1 MPLEQTALIVAG
13 VLVVLLLMWI
23 LKARADYTA
32 STMLTGEMQARH
44 DILEEELAHVRNDL
58 TAAVTA
64 KAAVERSL
72 EEIRSR
78 FEDNDRELKSVRA
91 DHLSTSAMLSSRE
104 ATLDALHGER
114 TTLLGKVQELSA
126 RCDSLHA
133 TNLNL
138 EKQISAAKSE
148 LEAQRKLSAQREVEQ
163 TAREQQLKQDFEA
176 LSNKLL
182 TENSSAFRKQSREE
196 LDVILK
202 PLKEALESTKGEL
215 AKSKG
220 EAEKHNELLVK
231 QVERIVAE
239 ADTLTRVFKGT
250 NPKPFGDLGE
260 ELLDGVLRA
269 SGLQEG
275 VHYESQ
281 RGSLDDEHSR
291 KRPDVI
297 IKLPQGKHLIIDSKA
312 SLNNYNQSVNAED
325 KALKE
330 TFLAGHVRDIQKHI
344 KDLKIKHYPKLAG
357 VRSPDFVL
365 MYIPFEQAYIAAMEA
380 RPTLSTEAL
389 RDGVAIVTNT
399 TLVAT
404 LRTVTHV
411 WRLVEQ
417 QHNAELIAAQGG
429 KLYDKF
435 CGFVGD
441 LEGLGKALDSCQ
453 ERYNDAFRKLSSGR
467 GNLMKQAHML
477 HKLGIKGSKEL
488 KQAFSSQD
496 DSDDTGQEDERN
508 TRSQSD
514 SL

>member
-1 MPLEQTALIVAG
+1 MPLEQLALIVAG
-13 VLVVLLLMWI
+13 GVVLLLLVAW
-23 LKARADYTA
+23 
-32 STMLTGEMQARH
+32 
-44 DILEEELAHVRNDL
+44 
-58 TAAVTA
+58 
-64 KAAVERSL
+64 
-72 EEIRSR
+72 
-78 FEDNDRELKSVRA
+78 ELKSRA
-91 DHLSTSAMLSSRE
+91 DHAASSMLLAEIQARRDALEHELKTVRTELATAATTLSSRE
-104 ATLDALHGER
+104 ATLEALHAER
-114 TTLLGKVQELSA
+114 STALDEAQKLKAHNE
-126 RCDSLHA
+126 SLH
-133 TNLNL
+133 TINLNL
-138 EKQISAAKSE
+138 EKQLAAATSE
-148 LEAQRKLSAQREVEQ
+148 LQAQRKMAAERQAEQ
-163 TAREQQLKQDFEA
+163 TAREAQLKQDFEA

-182 TENSSAFRKQSREE
+182 SENSSTFRKQSREE
-196 LDVILK
+196 LDLILK

-250 NPKPFGDLGE
+250 NPKAFGDLGE

-281 RGSLDDEHSR
+281 TGSLDDEQSR

-297 IKLPQGKHLIIDSKA
+297 VKLPEGKHLIIDSKA

-325 KALKE
+325 KAVKE
-330 TFLAGHVRDIQKHI
+330 SYLAAHVRDIQKHV
-344 KDLKIKHYPKLAG
+344 KGLKTKHYPKLAG

-380 RPTLSTEAL
+380 RPTLSAEAL
-389 RDGVAIVTNT
+389 NDGVAIVTNT

-417 QHNAELIAAQGG
+417 QHNAELIAAQGS

-441 LEGLGKALDSCQ
+441 LEGLGRALDSCQ
-453 ERYNDAFRKLSSGR
+453 ERYSDAFKKLSSGR
-467 GNLMKQAHML
+467 GNLIRQAHLL
-477 HKLGIKGSKEL
+477 HKLGVKGTKEL
-488 KQAFSSQD
+488 PQALVREEERD
-496 DSDDTGQEDERN
+496 DELQEDEC
-508 TRSQSD
+508 T
-514 SL
+514 LP

>member
-1 MPLEQTALIVAG
+1 MPLEHAALMIAG
-13 VLVVLLLMWI
+13 VVVLRLVSWAIKSRAGHAASSMLLAEI
-23 LKARADYTA
+23 QARRDALEQEIAQLRNELSVALTTQAAAERSFTEVRSRLEDTNQELKTVRAELSSA
-32 STMLTGEMQARH
+32 STT
-44 DILEEELAHVRNDL
+44 
-58 TAAVTA
+58 
-64 KAAVERSL
+64 
-72 EEIRSR
+72 
-78 FEDNDRELKSVRA
+78 
-91 DHLSTSAMLSSRE
+91 LSSRE
-104 ATLDALHGER
+104 ATLKAMHAERSTALEEAEKLRASCESLR
-114 TTLLGKVQELSA
+114 TG
-126 RCDSLHA
+126 
-133 TNLNL
+133 NINL
-138 EKQISAAKSE
+138 EKQLAAATSE
-148 LEAQRKLSAQREVEQ
+148 LQAQRRMAAEREAEQ
-163 TAREQQLKQDFEA
+163 AAREAQLKQDFEA

-182 TENSSAFRKQSREE
+182 SENTNTFRKQSREE

-250 NPKPFGDLGE
+250 NPKAFGDLGE

-281 RGSLDDEHSR
+281 RGSLDDEHAR

-297 IKLPQGKHLIIDSKA
+297 IKLPQDKHLIIDSKA

-325 KALKE
+325 RALKE
-330 TFLAGHVRDIQKHI
+330 TYLAGHVRDIQKHI
-344 KDLKIKHYPKLAG
+344 KDLKTKHYPKLAG

-380 RPTLSTEAL
+380 RPTLSAEAL

-429 KLYDKF
+429 RLYDKF

-441 LEGLGKALDSCQ
+441 LEGLGRALDSCQ
-453 ERYNDAFRKLSSGR
+453 ERYNDAFKKLSSGR
-467 GNLMKQAHML
+467 GNLIKQAHML
-477 HKLGIKGSKEL
+477 HKLGIKGTKEL
-488 KQAFSSQD
+488 KASCATQGDLD
-496 DSDDTGQEDERN
+496 DEWQEDEGNSRA
-508 TRSQSD
+508 RYE
-514 SL
+514 

>member
-1 MPLEQTALIVAG
+1 MPLQHSAPIVAG
-13 VLVVLLLMWI
+13 LVVLLLVAWA
-23 LKARADYTA
+23 LKSRAGHAA
-32 STMLTGEMQARH
+32 SSMLLAEIQARR
-44 DILEEELAHVRNDL
+44 DALEQEIVQLRNELSVAL
-58 TAAVTA
+58 TAQ
-64 KAAVERSL
+64 AAAERSFA
-72 EEIRSR
+72 EVRSR
-78 FEDNDRELKSVRA
+78 FEDTNQELKTVRA
-91 DHLSTSAMLSSRE
+91 ELSSASMTLSSRE
-104 ATLDALHGER
+104 ATLKAMHAER
-114 TTLLGKVQELSA
+114 STVLDEAEKLRAHCE
-126 RCDSLHA
+126 SLR
-133 TNLNL
+133 TSNLNL
-138 EKQISAAKSE
+138 EKQLAAATSE
-148 LEAQRKLSAQREVEQ
+148 LQAQCKMAAEREVEQ
-163 TAREQQLKQDFEA
+163 AAREAQLKQDFEA

-182 TENSSAFRKQSREE
+182 SENSSAFRKQSREE
-196 LDVILK
+196 LDTILK

-250 NPKPFGDLGE
+250 NPKAFGDLGE
-260 ELLDGVLRA
+260 ELLEGVLRA

-281 RGSLDDEHSR
+281 RGSVDDEHSR

-297 IKLPQGKHLIIDSKA
+297 VKLPEGKHLIIDSKA
-312 SLNNYNQSVNAED
+312 SLNNYNESINAED
-325 KALKE
+325 KAAKE
-330 TFLAGHVRDIQKHI
+330 SYLAAHVRDIQKHV
-344 KDLKIKHYPKLAG
+344 KDLKTKHYPKLAG

-365 MYIPFEQAYIAAMEA
+365 MYVPFEQAYIAAMEA
-380 RPTLSTEAL
+380 RPTLSAEAL
-389 RDGVAIVTNT
+389 REGVAIVTNT

-441 LEGLGKALDSCQ
+441 LEGLGKALESCQ
-453 ERYNDAFRKLSSGR
+453 ERYNDAFKKLSSGR

-477 HKLGIKGSKEL
+477 NKLGIKGTKEL
-488 KQAFSSQD
+488 KQAFAN
-496 DSDDTGQEDERN
+496 QEDPDDDWQEDGP
-508 TRSQSD
+508 TPS
-514 SL
+514 